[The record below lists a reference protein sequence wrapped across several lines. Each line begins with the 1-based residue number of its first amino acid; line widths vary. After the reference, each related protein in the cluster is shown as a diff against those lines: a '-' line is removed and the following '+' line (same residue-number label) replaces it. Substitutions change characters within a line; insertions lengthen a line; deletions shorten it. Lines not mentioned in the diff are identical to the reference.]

1 MVIPFLIYLLLFVT
15 PLIVIPTLNLRFEP
29 PKVLISELLIELMA
43 IYAIS
48 TGKFVLKSI
57 SRPLG
62 LILGCLFFLSLLHLF
77 LNPSEQNLFGNVFR
91 LQGTILFWHFLILTL
106 IAQNIYFRLTE
117 KYIYLGSFLAVIA
130 GALVFGTNRA
140 GRWIGSLGEPNALGA
155 VVVFIFPFVF
165 LSFKSVWIRVIG
177 VIGIIGVINFTE
189 SKSALIALGL
199 ELVFLGLIKV
209 FKGKF
214 QPAVIIC
221 SLLLVLSL
229 ILPILEREYFIKTN
243 TNPSAYRFEDRAE
256 IWQVSAIAG
265 LDSPIFGSGLD
276 SIQSQIHKTA
286 RNLNFNAQYQII
298 DSSHNIFLDF
308 WLWGGALG
316 PGLLGILG
324 VLGIKKMIK
333 KRMLLELTV
342 FIGLLTVLSFNPTT
356 VSVLVGFWWIIG
368 RSFAKQGMEE

>member
-1 MVIPFLIYLLLFVT
+1 MPFFD
-15 PLIVIPTLNLRFEP
+15 LRFEP
-29 PKVLISELLIELMA
+29 PKVLFAEFLIQVLVVYSLIA
-43 IYAIS
+43 
-48 TGKFVLKSI
+48 GKFRLRKVN
-57 SRPLG
+57 PL
-62 LILGCLFFLSLLHLF
+62 LFAVVMALFLLSLYHL
-77 LNPSEQNLFGNVFR
+77 LVNPSGKNLFGNIFR

-106 IAQNIYFRLTE
+106 ITQNIYFRLTE

-155 VVVFIFPFVF
+155 VVVFIFPLVF
-165 LSFKSVWIRVIG
+165 LNFKSVWIRVIG
-177 VIGIIGVINFTE
+177 VIGVIGVINFTE

-221 SLLLVLSL
+221 SVLLVLSL

-256 IWQVSAIAG
+256 IWRVSAIAG

-316 PGLLGILG
+316 TGLLGILG
-324 VLGIKKMIK
+324 VLGVKQMIQKKMI
-333 KRMLLELTV
+333 LELTV

-356 VSVLVGFWWIIG
+356 VSILAGFWWIIG
-368 RSFAKQGMEE
+368 RSFAKEPAKE